1 MKLGGYE
8 FEDLK
13 GLTSMPQR
21 AASAWAKV
29 DELIGAEYKP
39 LLYCGRQLVRGTN
52 HCFIAKETLQTIG
65 QDERIVAVVVNE
77 FNGEF
82 EIVKDKF
89 EVIFG

>member
-1 MKLGGYE
+1 MKLGGYD
-8 FEDLK
+8 FENFDVQGNL
-13 GLTSMPQR
+13 PQR
-21 AASAWAKV
+21 AASAWSVVEGLVGAKY
-29 DELIGAEYKP
+29 DLIK
-39 LLYCGRQLVRGTN
+39 YCGRQLVRGTN

>member
-52 HCFIAKETLQTIG
+52 HLFIAEQTIMSIG
-65 QDERIVAVVVNE
+65 QEKRIVAIVVNE
-77 FNGEF
+77 FNGVF
-82 EIVKDKF
+82 DIVKDKF
-89 EVIFG
+89 QIIFG